1 MAIVLFGAAE
11 GTTASISTTQMKSA
25 IWVTEGSCTVMY
37 DQVVL
42 TTLTAGEIKVIT
54 IGSGEVL
61 YFIASADDTTAK
73 LKGLRQGAL

>member
-1 MAIVLFGAAE
+1 
-11 GTTASISTTQMKSA
+11 
-25 IWVTEGSCTVMY
+25 MY